1 MVIIFNQQSVKI
13 RSTFLMNI
21 MYFED
26 IDMGKK
32 INKSVTYQVGKE
44 EIIEF
49 ARHWDPRSFHLDDK
63 AAVSSIFGGLV
74 ACSAHIF
81 SLLSWFATH
90 GEKRTASM
98 AALGFD
104 ELRMHHPV
112 RPDDTLSCTFT
123 YLEKH
128 ESRSKQDRGIV
139 RTLASLSNQQ
149 NIEVFSAIVTTMV
162 AKRPQ

>member
-1 MVIIFNQQSVKI
+1 
-13 RSTFLMNI
+13 MNI
-21 MYFED
+21 LYFED
-26 IDMGKK
+26 VVVGKK
-32 INKSVTYQVGKE
+32 RNKSVTYQVNKK

-49 ARHWDPRSFHLDDK
+49 ARHWDPRSFHLDEK
-63 AAVSSIFGGLV
+63 AAVSSVFGGLV

-81 SLLSWFATH
+81 SILSWFATH
-90 GEKRTASM
+90 GNKRTASM

-104 ELRMHHPV
+104 ELRMRHPV
-112 RPDDTLSCTFT
+112 RPNDTLSCTFT

-139 RTLASLSNQQ
+139 RTLASLSNQLS
-149 NIEVFSAIVTTMV
+149 IEVFSAVITTMV

>member
-1 MVIIFNQQSVKI
+1 
-13 RSTFLMNI
+13 MNI

-26 IDMGKK
+26 IEVGQKR
-32 INKSVTYQVGKE
+32 IKSLKYQVKKE

-49 ARHWDPRSFHLDDK
+49 ARHWDPRSFHIDE
-63 AAVSSIFGGLV
+63 AAAISSVFGGLV

-81 SLLSWFATH
+81 SILSWFGTH
-90 GEKRTASM
+90 GNRRTASM

-104 ELRMHHPV
+104 ELHMRHPV
-112 RPDDTLSCTFT
+112 RPNDTLSCTFT
-123 YLEKH
+123 CLEKH

-139 RTLASLSNQQ
+139 RTLASLSNQL
-149 NIEVFSAIVTTMV
+149 NIEVFSAVITTMV

>member
-1 MVIIFNQQSVKI
+1 
-13 RSTFLMNI
+13 MNI

-26 IDMGKK
+26 IEVGQKK
-32 INKSVTYQVGKE
+32 VKSEAYKVKKE
-44 EIIEF
+44 EVIEF
-49 ARHWDPRSFHLDDK
+49 ARHWDPRSFHLDEA
-63 AAVSSIFGGLV
+63 AAVSSVFGGIV

-81 SLLSWFATH
+81 SILSWFATH
-90 GEKRTASM
+90 GKRRTASM

-104 ELRMHHPV
+104 KLRMHHPV
-112 RPDDTLSCTFT
+112 RPNDTLSCTFT

-149 NIEVFSAIVTTMV
+149 NTEVFSAIITTMV
-162 AKRPQ
+162 AKRPQESDASVKMKQKIA

>member
-1 MVIIFNQQSVKI
+1 
-13 RSTFLMNI
+13 MNI

-26 IDMGKK
+26 IEVGQKR
-32 INKSVTYQVGKE
+32 IKSLTYQVKKE

-49 ARHWDPRSFHLDDK
+49 ARHWDPRSFHIDEA
-63 AAVSSIFGGLV
+63 AAVSSVFGGLV

-81 SLLSWFATH
+81 SILSWFGTH
-90 GEKRTASM
+90 GNRRTASM

-104 ELRMHHPV
+104 ELHMRHPV
-112 RPDDTLSCTFT
+112 RPDDTLSCAFT
-123 YLEKH
+123 CLEKH

-139 RTLASLSNQQ
+139 RTLASLSNQK
-149 NIEVFSAIVTTMV
+149 NIEVFSAIITSMV

>member
-1 MVIIFNQQSVKI
+1 
-13 RSTFLMNI
+13 MNI

-26 IDMGKK
+26 IEVGQKR
-32 INKSVTYQVGKE
+32 IKSLTYQVKKD

-49 ARHWDPRSFHLDDK
+49 ARHWDPRSFHIDEA
-63 AAVSSIFGGLV
+63 AAVSSVFGGLV

-81 SLLSWFATH
+81 SILSWFGTH
-90 GEKRTASM
+90 GNRRTASM

-104 ELRMHHPV
+104 ELHMRHPV
-112 RPDDTLSCTFT
+112 RPDDTLSCAFT
-123 YLEKH
+123 CLEKH

-139 RTLASLSNQQ
+139 RTLASLSNQK
-149 NIEVFSAIVTTMV
+149 NIEVFSAIITSMV

>member
-1 MVIIFNQQSVKI
+1 MD
-13 RSTFLMNI
+13 I

-26 IDMGKK
+26 IEVDKK
-32 INKSVTYQVGKE
+32 RIKSKVYRVKKE

-49 ARHWDPRSFHLDDK
+49 ARHWDPRSFHLDET
-63 AAVSSIFGGLV
+63 AAVSSVFGGLV

-81 SLLSWFATH
+81 SILSWFATH
-90 GEKRTASM
+90 GERRTASM

-104 ELRMHHPV
+104 DLRMRHPV
-112 RPDDTLSCTFT
+112 RPNDTLSCAFT
-123 YLEKH
+123 CLEKN

-149 NIEVFSAIVTTMV
+149 NIEVFSAVVTTMV
-162 AKRPQ
+162 AKRPR

>member
-1 MVIIFNQQSVKI
+1 MD
-13 RSTFLMNI
+13 I

-26 IDMGKK
+26 IEVGIKR
-32 INKSVTYQVGKE
+32 NKSVTYKVKKE

-49 ARHWDPRSFHLDDK
+49 ARHWDPRSFHIDE
-63 AAVSSIFGGLV
+63 ASAVSSVFGGLV

-81 SLLSWFATH
+81 SILSWFGTH
-90 GEKRTASM
+90 GNRRTESM

-104 ELRMHHPV
+104 ELHMHHPV
-112 RPDDTLSCTFT
+112 RPDDTLSCVFT
-123 YLEKH
+123 CLEKH

-149 NIEVFSAIVTTMV
+149 NIEVFSAIITSMV
-162 AKRPQ
+162 AKRP

>member
-1 MVIIFNQQSVKI
+1 
-13 RSTFLMNI
+13 MNI

-26 IDMGKK
+26 IEVGQKK
-32 INKSVTYQVGKE
+32 VKSEAYKVKKE
-44 EIIEF
+44 EVIEF
-49 ARHWDPRSFHLDDK
+49 ARHWDPRSFHLDEA
-63 AAVSSIFGGLV
+63 AAVSSVFGGIV

-81 SLLSWFATH
+81 SILSWFATH
-90 GEKRTASM
+90 GKRRTASM

-104 ELRMHHPV
+104 KLRMHHPV
-112 RPDDTLSCTFT
+112 RPNDTLSCTFT

-149 NIEVFSAIVTTMV
+149 NTEVFSAIVTTMV